1 MERGEHRRRYPI
13 GPIVPA
19 PLIAPGI
26 NTTFAEDAA
35 GFELLIGWAT
45 DGHIST
51 KAASN
56 IADANAGPSL
66 FIVLLR

>member
-1 MERGEHRRRYPI
+1 MS
-13 GPIVPA
+13 
-19 PLIAPGI
+19 
-26 NTTFAEDAA
+26 TTFAEDAA
-35 GFELLIGWAT
+35 GFALPIGWAT

-51 KAASN
+51 TAASN